1 MAPHHCATVERGT
14 EFMRCNFD
22 YAGHLSPHPA
32 FAVEAFRNN
41 ELVKVSISGSTD
53 AWVALVSIW
62 TASL

>member
-1 MAPHHCATVERGT
+1 
-14 EFMRCNFD
+14 MRCNFD